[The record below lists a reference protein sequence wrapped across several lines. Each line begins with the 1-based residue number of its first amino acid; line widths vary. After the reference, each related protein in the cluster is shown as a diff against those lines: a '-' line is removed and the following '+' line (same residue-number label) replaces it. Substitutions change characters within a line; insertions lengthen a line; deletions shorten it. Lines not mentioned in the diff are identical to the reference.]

1 MVVASDITYRDER
14 SCRRRLIQEI
24 KSADAPTWK
33 RRPAEAVSQRE
44 YVIAVTLI
52 YDKLA
57 HSEKLPNDHDCL
69 SF

>member
-1 MVVASDITYRDER
+1 MEAHSGNQVG
-14 SCRRRLIQEI
+14 RRFDLE
-24 KSADAPTWK
+24 KEA
-33 RRPAEAVSQRE
+33 AEAVSQRE

-69 SF
+69 SL